1 MDQSEYVSCRIHFVA
16 PGHPVNLTSRIKNSR
31 MLAEFR
37 EIDSYLTDSSDSDS
51 DSPNIPRPSLAQ
63 KEFDNSVLRMA
74 RSLLSAANQNLI
86 PGTSNPPKVTLRLTR
101 LEPTEEGVDPRIAET
116 VQCLLDMGID
126 VQLGERAAVE
136 TPIPSKSSS
145 GSKPYILEPTTRVN
159 LDLSILIALISDL
172 THADLPNSPEEA
184 DARFLPSKKY
194 LEWKKGRIN
203 QGFSISGAGKKNK
216 QKGKEK
222 EGSISND
229 PHRLPADKPWKNVH
243 ARALA
248 HQLKQETSRGL
259 LRDMSERLSAITPPS
274 TSGGTALDF
283 MAMKGVEFWTTQDA
297 RDRCLRIISKIG
309 GPNERRR
316 ADALFSSKSTSDERS
331 EERYWFQSRY
341 PPGYVPL
348 LPLRIYPSHEPHDGG
363 LLEHPLQ
370 LEDPAYLSPFF
381 SSLAQTCRW
390 ILSHEILPHPRA
402 LPDHL
407 VEGDVEGEIQR
418 AEVTKANPKLTAH
431 TVQSM
436 LWGAELGWTTLTA
449 NKSSVKAIL
458 REMKQQQSHRAEVKE
473 PAAERSIQKAAFWV
487 VDPRSLA
494 EGQRADLDD
503 E

>member
-1 MDQSEYVSCRIHFVA
+1 
-16 PGHPVNLTSRIKNSR
+16 

-37 EIDSYLTDSSDSDS
+37 EIDSYLTDSDGSNA
-51 DSPNIPRPSLAQ
+51 PCPSFAQ
-63 KEFDNSVLRMA
+63 KEFDNSVLKMA

-86 PGTSNPPKVTLRLTR
+86 PGANSPPRVTLRLTR

-116 VQCLLDMGID
+116 VRYLLDMGID
-126 VQLGERAAVE
+126 VQLGVRGAVE
-136 TPIPSKSSS
+136 MALPSSSSSKS
-145 GSKPYILEPTTRVN
+145 YTLEPTTRVN

-172 THADLPNSPEEA
+172 THADLPKSPEDA
-184 DARFLPSKKY
+184 DTRFLPSKKY
-194 LEWKKGRIN
+194 LEWKMGRTAR
-203 QGFSISGAGKKNK
+203 GFSISGAGKKNK
-216 QKGKEK
+216 Q
-222 EGSISND
+222 GSETERSSSNASTRAND
-229 PHRLPADKPWKNVH
+229 PHRLSADTPRKNIH

-248 HQLKQETSRGL
+248 HQLKQETKRGL
-259 LRDMSERLSAITPPS
+259 FQDISERLSAPS
-274 TSGGTALDF
+274 ASGGTIHNF
-283 MAMKGVEFWTTQDA
+283 EFWTTQDA
-297 RDRCLRIISKIG
+297 RDRCLRIVSKIG

-316 ADALFSSKSTSDERS
+316 ADALFPSKSTSDERS
-331 EERYWFQSRY
+331 EEQYWFQSRH
-341 PPGYVPL
+341 PPGHVPL
-348 LPLRIYPSHEPHDGG
+348 LPLRIYPSHKPRGG
-363 LLEHPLQ
+363 LQYPLQ
-370 LEDPAYLSPFF
+370 LQDPASLSPFF

-402 LPDHL
+402 LPGHL
-407 VEGDVEGEIQR
+407 LEGDADGEIQR

-458 REMKQQQSHRAEVKE
+458 KEMKQQLQSQSSSTEGKE
-473 PAAERSIQKAAFWV
+473 KIIHAALWV